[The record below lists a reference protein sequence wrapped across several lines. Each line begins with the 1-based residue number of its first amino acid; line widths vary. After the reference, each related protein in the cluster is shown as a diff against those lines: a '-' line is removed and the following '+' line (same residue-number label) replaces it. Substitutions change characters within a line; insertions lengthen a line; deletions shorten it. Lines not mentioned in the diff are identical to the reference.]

1 MYTGEVE
8 FTVRTTTVVATPA
21 HPDAT
26 VSEGT
31 GEMTLSEGE
40 NTISVTVTAEDGT
53 SQETYT
59 VMVTVTAERSSVATL
74 QALTLSGIT
83 LSPAFDSA
91 TTEYTAEV
99 EYTVETTTVVA
110 MPTHPGATVE
120 GDGEIP
126 CRRRQHDH
134 RDGNGRR
141 RH

>member
-8 FTVRTTTVVATPA
+8 FTVRTTTVEATPA

-31 GEMTLSEGE
+31 GETPLSEGQ

-74 QALTLSGIT
+74 QALDLSGIA
-83 LSPAFDSA
+83 LSPAFDPA
-91 TTEYTAEV
+91 TTDV
-99 EYTVETTTVVA
+99 
-110 MPTHPGATVE
+110 H
-120 GDGEIP
+120 
-126 CRRRQHDH
+126 RR
-134 RDGNGRR
+134 G
-141 RH
+141 

>member
-8 FTVRTTTVVATPA
+8 FTVRTTTVVATPT

-31 GEMTLSEGE
+31 GETTLSEGE

-74 QALTLSGIT
+74 QALDPEWHCAEPGI
-83 LSPAFDSA
+83 
-91 TTEYTAEV
+91 
-99 EYTVETTTVVA
+99 
-110 MPTHPGATVE
+110 
-120 GDGEIP
+120 
-126 CRRRQHDH
+126 
-134 RDGNGRR
+134 
-141 RH
+141 